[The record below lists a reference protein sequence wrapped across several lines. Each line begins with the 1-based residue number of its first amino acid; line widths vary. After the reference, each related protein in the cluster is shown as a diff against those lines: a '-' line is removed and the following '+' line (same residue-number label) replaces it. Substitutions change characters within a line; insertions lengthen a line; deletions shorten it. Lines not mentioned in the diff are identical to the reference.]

1 MTSSTSNLAITL
13 YDSTTDQAVT
23 FLNYRLQIS
32 GPSSSSN
39 FYKIDTW
46 AGTVNS
52 AITTLQGQRGAIPV
66 AANYISANYYT
77 ATVAGVTSYT
87 TGTIIALSLD
97 TTSNGTV
104 TLDINSLGIKSLM
117 KVNYAGTPV
126 NLTNADLN
134 INKIY
139 LFEYDGTRWLWI
151 NALAGD
157 QLYIPGTAGNVVS
170 LNTDN
175 TLLGTLTQSL
185 VVSQATH
192 AATTKTTPVGAD
204 EIPISDSNASNVL
217 KKVTWVNAKSA
228 MGVIDGW
235 IPAEQTWAYASTT
248 TITVPTGAAAI
259 YAIGDKWKLTSNGVV
274 LYGYIVTVADTLLT
288 VSGNT
293 LTNYTYTANCYSR
306 ATSPIGFPVYFTGLP
321 ASTTAP
327 AATDIFETIE
337 NMGTTPTKKS
347 KAWSVLQTSVLP
359 TPAMYERD
367 TRFIGSVTTITTP
380 NVMWVNINGILRIIS
395 TQTTLPLGTAGSWDT
410 TAGTNYTVAA
420 NRAGKD
426 FYIYAC
432 ENSVVA
438 PILLLS
444 ANATNPSGYTTTNS
458 RKIGGFHCLCVA
470 AGTIDGHT
478 LTGYA
483 AGSILPQSVWDLK
496 WQPRNLNPA
505 GMVYSAAAN
514 IWVDIYL
521 MSGTGSSTL
530 SVNGGTISD
539 TRNWMDFVDDAG
551 AVGKRLLRD
560 REFQLIAAGCNEG
573 TNITGSAN
581 PITTGGHTDSAGRRM
596 LSNIGCEDVAGVL
609 WQWLDEQSFQYVST
623 ASFGWVDQT
632 GGKGQLYL
640 QGATADVKLFAGGAW
655 YDGVHCGSRGRD
667 AEACRWLTT
676 TTFGGRAGVEP
687 L

>member
-1 MTSSTSNLAITL
+1 MTSSTSNLALTL
-13 YDSTTDQAVT
+13 YDSTTDQSVT

-52 AITTLQGQRGAIPV
+52 AITTLQANRGATPV

-77 ATVAGVTSYT
+77 ATV
-87 TGTIIALSLD
+87 TGFTAYATGAIIALSLD

-139 LFEYDGTRWLWI
+139 LFEYDGTRWLWV
-151 NALAGD
+151 NALAAD
-157 QLYIPGTAGNVVS
+157 QIYIPGTSGNVVTINS
-170 LNTDN
+170 DN
-175 TLLGTLTQSL
+175 TLLGTTTQSVL
-185 VVSQATH
+185 LSGTTH
-192 AATTKTTPVGAD
+192 SATTKTPPVGAD
-204 EIPISDSNASNVL
+204 ELPIVDSAASNVL
-217 KKVTWVNAKSA
+217 KKLTWANAKSA

-235 IPAEQTWAYASTT
+235 IPAEQTWAYASGT
-248 TITVPTGAAAI
+248 TITVPTGAASI
-259 YAIGDKWKLTSNGVV
+259 YATGDKWKLTSNGVV

-321 ASTTAP
+321 TSTTLP

-337 NMGTTPTKKS
+337 SMGTTPTKKR
-347 KAWSVLQTSVLP
+347 KAWSVLQTAVLP
-359 TPAMYERD
+359 TPNQYERD
-367 TRFIGSVTTITTP
+367 VRFTGSVTTITTP
-380 NVMWVNINGILRIIS
+380 NSMWVNINNLLRIIS

-410 TAGTNYTVAA
+410 TAGTDYTVAA

-432 ENSVVA
+432 ENSVLA

-444 ANATNPSGYTTTNS
+444 ANATNPSGYTTTTS

-470 AGTIDGHT
+470 AGTISGHT

-505 GMVYSAAAN
+505 GMVYSSAAN

-521 MSGTGSSTL
+521 MSGTGASTL

-539 TRNWMDFVDDAG
+539 TRNWMDFVDDCG

-560 REFQLIAAGCNEG
+560 CEFQVIAAGCNEG
-573 TNITGSAN
+573 TNITGSAD
-581 PITTGGHTDSAGRRM
+581 PTTTGGHSDTAGRRM
-596 LSNIGCEDVAGVL
+596 LSNIGCEDCAGAM
-609 WQWLDEQSFQYVST
+609 WQWLDEQSFQYAST
-623 ASFGWVDQT
+623 ATFGWVNQT
-632 GGKGQLYL
+632 GGKGQLFL
-640 QGATADVKLFAGGAW
+640 QGATADVKLIAGGSWGSGAS
-655 YDGVHCGSRGRD
+655 CGSRSR
-667 AEACRWLTT
+667 EASSYRWVTSASV
-676 TTFGGRAGVEP
+676 GGRAGVEP